1 MSPTEAMVLIVAI
14 IAIVI
19 MRGMKHRREQ
29 HLDGPPLEPQPG
41 LREYELNR
49 EVTDLRARIAVLE
62 RIATDANTSDE
73 RHKRAI
79 AEEIESLRDR

>member
-19 MRGMKHRREQ
+19 MRGMKNRREQ
-29 HLDGPPLEPQPG
+29 QQEYQPLDHQASS
-41 LREYELNR
+41 RETELNR

-79 AEEIESLRDR
+79 AEEIESLRDH

>member
-1 MSPTEAMVLIVAI
+1 MSPSEAMVLIAVI
-14 IAIVI
+14 VAIVI
-19 MRGMKHRREQ
+19 MRGRKNRRDHEMDYPAIDQ
-29 HLDGPPLEPQPG
+29 QTSI
-41 LREYELNR
+41 REHELNR

-79 AEEIESLRDR
+79 ADEFESLRDR

>member
-1 MSPTEAMVLIVAI
+1 MSPIEAMVLIVGI

-19 MRGMKHRREQ
+19 MRGMKSRRDQ
-29 HLDGPPLEPQPG
+29 HGEMPVIDHQAGI
-41 LREYELNR
+41 READLNR